1 MNLVQVKGN
10 RTGLTL
16 ILDNDAPFKDLCIA
30 VCQKFAESAEFFNGA
45 KTTLAFEGRELTLEE
60 KSAIIECIEANCNLF
75 IAYIQEKDEY
85 KDRQTIS
92 SIAKITAE
100 QAFNNAKIVAGPLFT
115 GEEVQSDTSLL
126 IIGDVKAGAKIQAT
140 GNIIVTGT
148 LAGEAMAGYPNNRN
162 TYIYAGDYDTAIFR
176 IGDLSK
182 EVVKNIEKKKLF
194 GGSKK
199 ESEGFSF
206 SVYDGELIC
215 EPFEKGLIKQ
225 LIVRV

>member
-1 MNLVQVKGN
+1 MSLVQVKGN
-10 RTGLTL
+10 RSGLTL
-16 ILDNDAPFKDLCIA
+16 ILDENAPFNDVCIA
-30 VCQKFAESAEFFNGA
+30 VCQKFAESSDFFNGA
-45 KTTLAFEGRELTLEE
+45 KTTLAFEGRTLSQQE
-60 KSAIIECIEANCNLF
+60 KNMIVECIEANCNLF
-75 IAYIQEKDEY
+75 IAYIQDNDDY

-92 SIAKITAE
+92 AIAKITAE
-100 QAFNNAKIVAGPLFT
+100 QAMNNAKIVVGPLFT
-115 GEEVQSDTSLL
+115 GEEVISDTSLL

-162 TYIYAGDYDTAIFR
+162 TYIYAGDYETAIFR

-182 EVVKNIEKKKLF
+182 EIEKNLEKKKLF

-199 ESEGFSF
+199 DSEGFSF
-206 SVYDGELIC
+206 SVFDGELIC

-225 LIVRV
+225 LVV